1 MKRFR
6 ASTWIIPVVVTSL
19 TSPSTASAPR
29 LAVVALT
36 GQQAAGAP
44 PGTTFSTFGPAAFD
58 GAPAVGADS
67 TVAFAAILSDA
78 TLGFW
83 LDHGSGPEL
92 LALSG
97 TPPPGTE
104 PGVVFSQRVSEAPL
118 VTPPRLAPGHAV
130 FANTLRGP
138 GIGFNNDEGI
148 WRFDGSGLVL
158 VAREGASVPGLSGIQ
173 FTGLVPRALDGAG
186 RAVVFSTLAGAVVE
200 GNNASLWRA
209 TPGAGLELLVREGSA
224 APGAGLGV
232 VFSAP
237 SGPAA
242 FPTTVGNAAG
252 DLLFQTTV
260 HGPGT
265 SDTNDEALYILDA
278 AGTRLFLREGS
289 PVPGLTGFV
298 FGNGT
303 SAGFDGVIS
312 FSDSGSV
319 ALTANITNGTAPARA
334 MLSDRTGSLG
344 VLVRSG
350 DPAPDGGGSFDLL
363 ARPFMNADGEIAFL
377 ASTTSSPTRLG
388 LWRHGDGGLHAL
400 ALPGQLVPGQ
410 PDGPSFDTIQSIQ
423 GLDDDGFVLFT
434 AILLAPNGFGSTAL
448 LLADPAGNLHVLAR
462 TGATLT
468 LAGGDVRTVSEIAVR
483 LDALSGDAQTAFG
496 VRFTDGSGAELRAY
510 GVTQEVTHVQV
521 STSAVTWDAVTD
533 QDAGTLY
540 QVVRGS
546 LAALPVGSLPGTE
559 TCLAE
564 DASTAVVE
572 ATVPASQSGFWY
584 LVRAKHTGG
593 TGTYGYARQDGLPA
607 AERVSEACP

>member
-6 ASTWIIPVVVTSL
+6 ASSWIIPVVVTSL
-19 TSPSTASAPR
+19 TSPSTASAPT
-29 LAVVALT
+29 LAVVALS

-44 PGTTFSTFGPAAFD
+44 PGTTFSTFGSASFD
-58 GAPAVGADS
+58 GAPAVGSDS

-78 TLGFW
+78 TMGFW

-97 TPPPGTE
+97 SPAPGTE

-118 VTPPRLAPGHAV
+118 VTPPLLAPGYAV

-158 VAREGASVPGLSGIQ
+158 VAREGASVPGLSGVQ

-209 TPGAGLELLVREGSA
+209 TPGAGLELLVREGDA
-224 APGAGLGV
+224 APGAGFGV

-242 FPTTVGNAAG
+242 FLTTSNTGG
-252 DLLFQTTV
+252 DLLFQTSV

-265 SDTNDEALYILDA
+265 SDTNDEALYIRDA

-303 SAGFDGVIS
+303 GAGFDGAVS
-312 FSDSGSV
+312 FSDGGSV
-319 ALTANITNGTAPARA
+319 ALTANITNGTATATA

-344 VLVRSG
+344 VLIRSG
-350 DPAPDGGGSFDLL
+350 DPAPAGDGSFDLL
-363 ARPFMNADGEIAFL
+363 GRPFMNSGGEIAFL
-377 ASTTSSPTRLG
+377 ASTTSSATRLG
-388 LWRHGDGGLHAL
+388 LWRHGAGGLRAL
-400 ALPGQLVPGQ
+400 ALPGQPVPGQ
-410 PDGPSFDTIQSIQ
+410 LDGPSFDTVQSIQ
-423 GLDDDGFVLFT
+423 GFNDDGFVLFT

-448 LLADPAGNLHVLAR
+448 LLADPAGNLGVLAR

-468 LAGGDVRTVSEIAVR
+468 VTGGDLRTVSEIAVR
-483 LDALSGDAQTAFG
+483 LDALSGDSHIAFG
-496 VRFTDGSGAELRAY
+496 VRFTDGSGAEFRAFAE
-510 GVTQEVTHVQV
+510 TQEVTNVQV
-521 STSAVTWDAVTD
+521 SRSTVTWDAVTD

-564 DASTAVVE
+564 ETSTSVVE
-572 ATVPASQSGFWY
+572 ATVPASRSGFWY
-584 LVRAKHTGG
+584 LVRAKHSGG
-593 TGTYGYARQDGLPA
+593 TGTYGYARQDGVPA